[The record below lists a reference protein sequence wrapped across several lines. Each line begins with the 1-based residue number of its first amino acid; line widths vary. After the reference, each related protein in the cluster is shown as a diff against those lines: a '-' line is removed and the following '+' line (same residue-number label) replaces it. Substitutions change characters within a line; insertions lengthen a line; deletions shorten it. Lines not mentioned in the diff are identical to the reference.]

1 MTLVKYHVLDLKSM
15 TSVWETKRSN
25 NKKYKVLRLLMDT
38 LKFKVLYS
46 SYEVPKDKMAVVS
59 SWPFNLQVRRY
70 RTVVSVYN
78 NFVLKPCGLKIWWCY
93 LFMITSYPICFR
105 HILKWFS
112 STVTILRVTKRF
124 KQLWKMLRKRLYQ
137 VWKLK
142 FSHSFEINY
151 FTEIC

>member
-1 MTLVKYHVLDLKSM
+1 MYLNWKAWQVYGRQKGP
-15 TSVWETKRSN
+15 N

-38 LKFKVLYS
+38 LKFKVLCS
-46 SYEVPKDKMAVVS
+46 SYEVPKDKIAVFS

-78 NFVLKPCGLKIWWCY
+78 NSVLKPCGLKIWWCY

-124 KQLWKMLRKRLYQ
+124 KQLWKMLRKRLYL

-142 FSHSFEINY
+142 FSYSFEINY